1 MRRVRYE
8 RSGGPLFLEEVAV
21 PVPGPGEVL
30 VRTEAVGVT
39 LPVVRKVTEAAEPIP
54 LGGEVAGEV
63 VAAGAGVTRCAVGD
77 RVTGLCFG
85 HGYAEYALLDQGMA
99 TPVPAD
105 ASAVDAVALV
115 RSGLVALG
123 ALTAARPEPGESALV
138 TAAASGVGHL
148 AVQLARLRG
157 ASRVVGAV
165 STPDK
170 ADFVRGLGA
179 DEVVTYGAG
188 GDEAVAYEAGGE
200 TVTYGA
206 DAWGEPVDYVLD
218 AVGGDLLT
226 PAVAALAPG
235 GRLVAYSSGGGT
247 VQAYDLLVGAKS
259 VIGFQMAR
267 IARGRPEVYELWRQE
282 LWRLFADGA
291 LAPAVHGEFD
301 LEDAAKAHE
310 AIESRSNLGKVVLR
324 T

>member
-8 RSGGPLFLEEVAV
+8 HTGGPLFLEEV
-21 PVPGPGEVL
+21 PVPAAGPGELL
-30 VRTEAVGVT
+30 VRTAAIGVT

-54 LGGEVAGEV
+54 LGGEIAGEV
-63 VAAGAGVTRCAVGD
+63 VATGEGVTRFTAGD

-85 HGYAEYALLDQGMA
+85 HGYADYALLHETMA
-99 TPVPAD
+99 TPVPES
-105 ASAVDAVALV
+105 ASPVDAVALV

-123 ALTAARPEPGESALV
+123 ALKAARPRPGESALV
-138 TAAASGVGHL
+138 TAAASGVGLL

-165 STPDK
+165 STADK
-170 ADFVRGLGA
+170 AAFVRGLGA
-179 DEVVTYGAG
+179 DDVIT
-188 GDEAVAYEAGGE
+188 YEAG
-200 TVTYGA
+200 T
-206 DAWGEPVDYVLD
+206 WGEPVDYVLD
-218 AVGGDLLT
+218 AVGGELLT
-226 PAVAALAPG
+226 PAIAALAPG

-267 IARGRPEVYELWRQE
+267 IARGEPQLYERWRRE
-282 LWRLFADGA
+282 LWRLFTDGA
-291 LAPAVHGEFD
+291 LRPAVHGEFA
-301 LEDAAKAHE
+301 LADAAKAHE
-310 AIESRSNLGKVVLR
+310 VIASRSNLGKVVLR